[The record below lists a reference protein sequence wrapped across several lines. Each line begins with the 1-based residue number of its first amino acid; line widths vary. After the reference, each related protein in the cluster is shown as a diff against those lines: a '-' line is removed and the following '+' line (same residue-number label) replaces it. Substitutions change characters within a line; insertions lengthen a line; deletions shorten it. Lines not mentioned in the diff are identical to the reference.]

1 MIGQAILLGCIAFI
15 AQSEYALGTSLL
27 SRPIVTG
34 LFVGIVLG
42 DVKTGVIMGAT
53 LELAFIGSF
62 SVGASIP
69 PDVVTGGILG
79 TAFAITAGAGTE
91 TALVLGLPIATLTL
105 ILKNIY
111 LGLLIPIMS
120 QKADQYAEEGA
131 YKGVERMH
139 LLAGFGLSFMLALIV
154 TISFAVGSNT
164 IKGLLDLIPEFIQ
177 HGLSV
182 ATGIIPALGF
192 AMLARLLINKQVA
205 PYFFLGFVLMA
216 YFKLPVTFQMEFSW
230 NYERQMNMAYVYA
243 MIPILKKLYPQ
254 KEEMA
259 AALKRHLAFFN
270 TTPHIVTFILGINAA
285 MEEENVLDE
294 NFEVGTIDSIKT
306 SLMGPLAGLGDSF
319 FWGTL
324 RLIATGVGTSLAL
337 QGNVLGPILFLLI
350 FNVPHVI
357 VRYLLNRWGY
367 KLGTGFLKKIQ
378 ANGMMESLTLGA
390 SIIGLMVVGAMTAS
404 MIDLTIPITISGSGK
419 NAVTVQSIFDDI
431 MPKLL
436 PLASFGF
443 VFYLLKKEVKPLAI
457 LGGMAIVGILG
468 SLIGLF

>member
-1 MIGQAILLGCIAFI
+1 
-15 AQSEYALGTSLL
+15 
-27 SRPIVTG
+27 
-34 LFVGIVLG
+34 
-42 DVKTGVIMGAT
+42 
-53 LELAFIGSF
+53 
-62 SVGASIP
+62 
-69 PDVVTGGILG
+69 
-79 TAFAITAGAGTE
+79 
-91 TALVLGLPIATLTL
+91 
-105 ILKNIY
+105 
-111 LGLLIPIMS
+111 
-120 QKADQYAEEGA
+120 
-131 YKGVERMH
+131 
-139 LLAGFGLSFMLALIV
+139 
-154 TISFAVGSNT
+154 
-164 IKGLLDLIPEFIQ
+164 
-177 HGLSV
+177 
-182 ATGIIPALGF
+182 
-192 AMLARLLINKQVA
+192 
-205 PYFFLGFVLMA
+205 
-216 YFKLPVTFQMEFSW
+216 
-230 NYERQMNMAYVYA
+230 
-243 MIPILKKLYPQ
+243 
-254 KEEMA
+254 
-259 AALKRHLAFFN
+259 
-270 TTPHIVTFILGINAA
+270 
-285 MEEENVLDE
+285 
-294 NFEVGTIDSIKT
+294 
-306 SLMGPLAGLGDSF
+306 DSF